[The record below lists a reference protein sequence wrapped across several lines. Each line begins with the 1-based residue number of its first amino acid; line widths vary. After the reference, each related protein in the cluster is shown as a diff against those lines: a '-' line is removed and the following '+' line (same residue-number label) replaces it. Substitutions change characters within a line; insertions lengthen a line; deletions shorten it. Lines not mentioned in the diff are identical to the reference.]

1 MPWRRWR
8 APRYSPAMPYAG
20 ELAALATAGCWV
32 ATALAFEAAGRR
44 IGSLTV
50 NIVRLVMAV
59 GLLAL
64 TGWAMRGLPFPTDAS
79 AHAWLWLSVSGLVG
93 FTFGDLCIFRA
104 FVVLGSR
111 LSTLMMSLAPPITAL
126 IGWLVLGETLGTRD
140 LAAMAMIVGG
150 IAWAVL
156 DREKRRPGAGGGTT
170 AQATA
175 PQAAAGEP
183 PPGTGG
189 GTPGRAARLGGSTS
203 RTWGVLLGIG
213 GAVGQA
219 GGLVLSKF
227 GMAAY
232 DPFASTQIRVIAGLA
247 GYLVLFTAVGWWRRV
262 PAALRDRRAMGLTTV
277 GAFFGP
283 FLGVSLSLVSVQLIP
298 TGIAASLMATTPV
311 LIIPVVVFSGRERV
325 GLGGVAGAVLAV
337 AGVVLLFIG

>member
-1 MPWRRWR
+1 
-8 APRYSPAMPYAG
+8 MPYAG

-50 NIVRLVMAV
+50 NLVRLVMAV

-64 TGWAMRGLPFPTDAS
+64 AGWAMRGLPFPTDAS
-79 AHAWLWLSVSGLVG
+79 AHAWLWLSISGLVG

-126 IGWLVLGETLGTRD
+126 IGWLVLGERLGGRD
-140 LAAMAMIVGG
+140 LLGMAMILGG
-150 IAWAVL
+150 IAWAVM
-156 DREKRRPGAGGGTT
+156 DREKRRPEVG
-170 AQATA
+170 ATA
-175 PQAAAGEP
+175 SAAATVPEAVAAQP
-183 PPGTGG
+183 APGTRP
-189 GTPGRAARLGGSTS
+189 TAAGRAARLGGSTS
-203 RTWGVLLGIG
+203 RRWGVLLGIG

-219 GGLVLSKF
+219 GGLVLSKY
-227 GMAAY
+227 GMADY

-247 GYLVLFTAVGWWRRV
+247 GYMLLFTAVGWWRRV
-262 PAALRDRRAMGLTTV
+262 PAALADRRAMRFTTI

-311 LIIPVVVFSGRERV
+311 LIIPVVVLGGKERV

-337 AGVVLLFIG
+337 AGVALLFLG